1 MARLK
6 VASLFCGCGGM
17 DLGIIGGFTFLD
29 TDYPRS
35 VFDIVYAVDNDE
47 YCTKIY
53 NANFVHK
60 CMVKDV
66 REIVPEQMPD
76 FDVLVGGF
84 PCQSFLYL
92 HRTPLDLVIRMNEVC
107 FSLRW

>member
-17 DLGIIGGFTFLD
+17 DLGIVGGFTFLN
-29 TDYPRS
+29 TEYPRS
-35 VFDIVYAVDNDE
+35 AFDIVYAVDNDN

-53 NANFVHK
+53 NANFDHK
-60 CMVKDV
+60 LFQKIFQILMFLSVV
-66 REIVPEQMPD
+66 S
-76 FDVLVGGF
+76 LVNL
-84 PCQSFLYL
+84 FLYL
-92 HRTPLDLVIRMNEVC
+92 LRTPLDLVIKMNEVC